1 VNERVCRSLIA
12 RYDRAEAIKRTIDA
26 NTALDAATR
35 QAQMREVDDTHTT
48 AGERATLVQFDAHT
62 RATSVVLYNL
72 DRCLIV
78 TQFYWHQHLL
88 EMAEQRR
95 AEVPTR
101 GRRVQATTAN
111 DESGGNGEVAA
122 ASGSS
127 LLARWWGE

>member
-1 VNERVCRSLIA
+1 MCRSLIA

-35 QAQMREVDDTHTT
+35 QAQMHEVDDTHTT

-78 TQFYWHQHLL
+78 TQFYWHQHLI

-101 GRRVQATTAN
+101 GRRVQATS
-111 DESGGNGEVAA
+111 DEPGGNGEVAGTA
-122 ASGSS
+122 AGS